1 MIRLNPLR
9 LLALTCLIGLGNT
22 AHAHGLVCKCEE
34 LSDQQVRCV
43 GGFSSGDGVP
53 NVTVDVIDYNERLLI
68 PGKFGAD
75 STFTFKRP
83 KGEFY
88 VLMDVGA
95 GHVLEVDHL
104 QIKPAL

>member
-1 MIRLNPLR
+1 MIHPNAWRIVVFAVLV
-9 LLALTCLIGLGNT
+9 GLGSS
-22 AHAHGLVCKCEE
+22 AHAHGLVCNCEE
-34 LSDQQVRCV
+34 LPDRLVRCT

-53 NVTVDVIDYNERLLI
+53 NVTVDVIDYNERILI

-83 KGEFY
+83 SGEFY

-95 GHVLEVDHL
+95 GHVLEVDHQ
-104 QIKPAL
+104 QIQPRR

>member
-1 MIRLNPLR
+1 MIRLNALR
-9 LLALTCLIGLGNT
+9 LLALVGLIGVGNT
-22 AHAHGLVCKCEE
+22 AYAHGLVCSCEE
-34 LSDQQVRCV
+34 LPDQQVRCV

-53 NVTVDVIDYNERLLI
+53 NVTVDVIDYNERILI
-68 PGKFGAD
+68 PGKFGPD